1 MQDPGPA
8 ESVLCCSAAQSTDLL
23 VVLRRQDLLQLLLP
37 SGDPVLHFVGL
48 LVGLPDA
55 LGKEGLAGSIG
66 YPEGI
71 GSLEGWFNS
80 QTGWQCA
87 LVPAPHGEDVVVVK
101 PSTFVHVFLELSDE
115 CLCRWSVAF
124 S

>member
-1 MQDPGPA
+1 M
-8 ESVLCCSAAQSTDLL
+8 
-23 VVLRRQDLLQLLLP
+23 LQLQLP

-55 LGKEGLAGSIG
+55 LGKEGLAGSVG

-80 QTGWQCA
+80 QTGRKCA

-101 PSTFVHVFLELSDE
+101 PSTFVHVFLELSDKR
-115 CLCRWSVAF
+115 LRRWSVAF